1 MIGEDIHNFAKD
13 LWPIN
18 RSITGYGLR
27 ETLNQIKNH
36 LPEMKI
42 KSIPS
47 GTKVFDWEVPNEW
60 NVRKAYIVTPS
71 GQKICDFSKNN
82 LHLLGY
88 SIPFEG
94 HLSLEKLKK
103 HLFYLPEQPN
113 AIPYITSYY
122 NKNWGFCLSH
132 KTRKNL
138 DKKKN
143 IEF

>member
-27 ETLNQIKNH
+27 ETLKQIKNH

-60 NVRKAYIVTPS
+60 NVRKAYIVTPN

-82 LHLLGY
+82 L
-88 SIPFEG
+88 S
-94 HLSLEKLKK
+94 LSE
-103 HLFYLPEQPN
+103 YLSK
-113 AIPYITSYY
+113 TSY
-122 NKNWGFCLSH
+122 
-132 KTRKNL
+132 RK
-138 DKKKN
+138 
-143 IEF
+143 I